1 MSHLPPDVLRASA
14 PLLTGFMVHWC
25 LFSTLSVQTYLYY
38 DAALPDSLQKKC
50 LVYGVYLLESLQTGF
65 VTYDAFTIFAS
76 GFGDVQSLTAVHFHW
91 LTIPVMSAI
100 VACISQFFYA
110 YRVFV
115 LSNRQKF
122 APSIIAII
130 SIGSAVGGILT
141 GYLAYRTG
149 DASQLNTPTTS
160 IAIGFWCGGAAL
172 CDILIAAFMT
182 HYLAKHDTGFRHTQR
197 LISKLIRL
205 TVETGTLTAVGA
217 LLDLILFFA
226 FPFQEVYMSV
236 ALWLPKLYANAMIMV
251 INARLKI
258 GVSGV
263 EDRVHLMST
272 HSIRFT
278 PSPGT
283 PVDDGRFLQSPSP
296 TREGVTDRKDL
307 SMYDGTLEMKKMGDS
322 EAV

>member
-1 MSHLPPDVLRASA
+1 MSPVPQEVLRTSA

-38 DAALPDSLQKKC
+38 DAAVNDRLLTRC
-50 LVYGVYLLESLQTGF
+50 LVYGVYMLEFVQTAF
-65 VTYDAFTIFAS
+65 VTYDAFKIFAL
-76 GFGDVQSLTAVHFHW
+76 GFGDLESLTAVHFHW

-100 VACISQFFYA
+100 VSCISQLFYA
-110 YRVFV
+110 YRIFI
-115 LSNRQKF
+115 LSKRNAF
-122 APSIIAII
+122 APSVIAII
-130 SIGSAVGGILT
+130 SFGSAIGGILT
-141 GYLAYRTG
+141 GYMAYRTG
-149 DASQLNTPTTS
+149 DASQLNTPGTS

-182 HYLAKHDTGFRHTQR
+182 HYLAKHDSDFRHTQR
-197 LISKLIRL
+197 LISRLIRI

-217 LLDLILFFA
+217 LLDLILFFV

-258 GVSGV
+258 VSSTSYEDHVHMMSFRTAGGVQATGV
-263 EDRVHLMST
+263 DAGHLAVTVTKDVST
-272 HSIRFT
+272 FS
-278 PSPGT
+278 
-283 PVDDGRFLQSPSP
+283 D
-296 TREGVTDRKDL
+296 
-307 SMYDGTLEMKKMGDS
+307 TLEVKKLGDSDS